1 MSRRLLVDTNVL
13 LRFLTGEPKAQAE
26 RARNLF
32 NSAAA
37 GEVVLEVPPVV
48 VAEVCY
54 TLESFYRVDRRELV
68 DTLAALLS
76 RRGVKVLEEAAV
88 FDALKRLKEFKV
100 GFADAYLAA
109 SAGAEKIEVASFDR
123 DFDRFKDLRRMEP
136 R

>member
-100 GFADAYLAA
+100 GFADAFLAA
-109 SAGAEKIEVASFDR
+109 IAAAEKIEVASFDR

>member
-76 RRGVKVLEEAAV
+76 RRGVKVLEEAVV